1 MIAITAECAHQR
13 RWPGPR
19 QASLKRVTIITTRDP
34 HKSYC
39 LVEIMSQPA
48 LQLTDRFDLAN
59 PEARPLLLIG
69 NPNVGKSLLFT
80 RLTNRYVTVS
90 NFPGTT
96 VEMTT
101 ARADIDGT
109 SRLII
114 DTPGINSLLPQSQD
128 EVVAR
133 DLLLLGSDMQ
143 VAQIGDVAN
152 LRRTLLLTLQLSEYA
167 VRFSL
172 ILNMADELKSL
183 EAGPDVETLTTALGV
198 PVVLVSALRRW
209 NIGRLKQDLG
219 AAALSSMTTRYPLAI
234 EEGVTSVVAALLP
247 HAPHL
252 ASRGV
257 GLCILAG
264 DATLR
269 PLLAVC
275 CPPLTLIL
283 LDEIRA
289 AAQRRLST
297 PTGVVIAHCRVA
309 YIDQLLGSIQQASIG
324 RDDATSQKIGAICMH
339 RIWGFPILA
348 LVLALAW
355 LLVGKIGA
363 GTLVD
368 FMQTQVFENR
378 INPVAI
384 RVMDTIAPFPHRH
397 EISESV
403 LTAVYSG
410 AAATLPQKVS
420 QIVHDLLVGPYGVI
434 TMALTYAIAIVLPVV
449 LTFFSL
455 FGLLEDSGYLPR
467 LAVLLHRGFRRIGL
481 NGKAVLP
488 MVLGLGCDTMATLT
502 TRILDSKK
510 QATIVT
516 LLLALG
522 VPCSAQLGVILA
534 MLAPLGF
541 AAAAI
546 WLGVTLMTILLAGWA
561 ASRVLPG
568 DSGDF
573 MLEIPPMRVPKLSN
587 IAIKVAAR
595 TEWYLKEA
603 VPLFIVG
610 TLLLYVLDATGGL
623 KVLQTVMGPLI
634 VKGLGLP
641 IEATNAFVI
650 GFLRRDY
657 GAAGLFALQRAGSL
671 NPNQAVIAL
680 TVITLFIPC
689 IANLLVMLK
698 EQGARMGWA
707 IAAFIIIYS
716 FGIGAAM
723 NGIFRILGVSL

>member
-1 MIAITAECAHQR
+1 MSHLAHKNR
-13 RWPGPR
+13 
-19 QASLKRVTIITTRDP
+19 L
-34 HKSYC
+34 
-39 LVEIMSQPA
+39 
-48 LQLTDRFDLAN
+48 DLDN
-59 PEARPLLLIG
+59 PESPPLLLVG

-80 RLTNRYVTVS
+80 RLTNRYATVS
-90 NFPGTT
+90 NYPGTT

-101 ARADIDGT
+101 ALADIDGT

-114 DTPGINSLLPQSQD
+114 DTPGINGLLPQSQD

-133 DLLLLGSDMQ
+133 DLLLQESDLQ

-152 LRRTLLLTLQLSEYA
+152 LRRTLLLSLQLSEYA

-172 ILNMADELKSL
+172 ILNMADELKSV
-183 EAGPDVETLTTALGV
+183 EEGPDAQTLSGALGV
-198 PVVLVSALRRW
+198 PVVVVSALRRW

-219 AAALSSMTTRYPLAI
+219 AASLSSMATRYPTAI

-252 ASRGV
+252 ANRGV
-257 GLCILAG
+257 ALSILAG

-269 PLLAVC
+269 PLLAAS
-275 CPPLTLIL
+275 CPPRVLVL

-289 AAQRRLST
+289 AAQLKVST
-297 PTGVVIAHCRVA
+297 PIGVAIAHCRVA
-309 YIDQLLGSIQQASIG
+309 AVDRLLNSIQHASIG
-324 RDDATSQKIGAICMH
+324 RDDAKSQTIGAICMH
-339 RIWGFPILA
+339 RFWGVPILV

-368 FMQTQVFENR
+368 LMQTEVFERR
-378 INPVAI
+378 INPLAI
-384 RVMDTIAPFPHRH
+384 RAMDAIAPFPHRH
-397 EISESV
+397 EVIDAV
-403 LTAVYSG
+403 LTPTYSG
-410 AAATLPQKVS
+410 AAATWPEKISKTL
-420 QIVHDLLVGPYGVI
+420 HDLLVGPYGVV

-467 LAVLLHRGFRRIGL
+467 LAVLLHRGFRLIGL

-546 WLGVTLMTILLAGWA
+546 WLGITLMTIVLAGWA

-573 MLEIPPMRVPKLSN
+573 MLEIPPMRVPRLSN

-623 KVLQTVMGPLI
+623 QFLQKVLGPII
-634 VKGLGLP
+634 VNGLGLP

-657 GAAGLFALQRAGSL
+657 GAAGLFALQRAGKL